1 MRIIVTA
8 FSIAPRTGGLRVGV
22 LGLCKG
28 LANRGHKVSLY
39 TTNADEDKTLNVPL
53 GVSTLVE
60 GVEVFF
66 YPAQKVLF
74 GNVLSYPMV
83 SALKNA
89 VPNADLVLIHS
100 LYQLSS
106 TAAAY
111 YCRQFRVPYVVRP
124 HGILDPTLARRR
136 RWLLKW
142 AYLQFFE
149 KKNLNSAAAIQFS
162 SSMEE
167 EMAKDFMTI
176 KSPKLLI
183 PEGIDVE
190 PFKKLPHKG
199 SFRARY
205 PEMEGKS
212 LILHLGRVHQ
222 KKGLE
227 LLVEAFYQ
235 IAKRRDDV
243 HLVLAGSGDADFVMR
258 ITKMLHDF
266 GIFDR
271 ATITG
276 QLDEDTKL
284 AVLQDADIF
293 VLASYG
299 ENFGLSVVEAMACG
313 LPVLISDKVGIW
325 KEIVGAGAGIVTT
338 CESNKIAD
346 QIEKLLNDPELRLNT
361 GQRGKSLVEAQFSTD
376 RMAEKMES
384 AYYSLCGIV

>member
-1 MRIIVTA
+1 MRILVTA

-28 LANRGHKVSLY
+28 LTNRGHKVSLY
-39 TTNADEDKTLNVPL
+39 TTNADENKTLNVPL

-83 SALKNA
+83 RALKYG

-106 TAAAY
+106 TAAAS
-111 YCRQFRVPYVVRP
+111 YCRKFRVPYVVRP

-142 AYLQFFE
+142 AYIQFFE

-162 SSMEE
+162 SNMEE
-167 EMAKDFMTI
+167 EMARDFMMI
-176 KSPKLLI
+176 KSPILLI
-183 PEGIDVE
+183 PEGINVE
-190 PFKKLPHKG
+190 PFEKLPDRG

-205 PEMEGKS
+205 PEMAGKS
-212 LILHLGRVHQ
+212 LILHLGRLHQ
-222 KKGLE
+222 KKGLD
-227 LLVEAFYQ
+227 LLVEAFFQ
-235 IAKRRDDV
+235 VAKCRDDA
-243 HLVLAGSGDADFVMR
+243 HLVLAGSGDTDFVIR

-276 QLDEDTKL
+276 QLDEDEKL
-284 AVLQDADIF
+284 SVLRDADIF

-299 ENFGLSVVEAMACG
+299 ENFGISVVEAMSCG
-313 LPVLISDKVGIW
+313 LPVLITDKVGIW
-325 KEIVGAGAGIVTT
+325 REIVESGAGIVTP
-338 CESNKIAD
+338 CQSNKIAD
-346 QIEKLLNDPELRLNT
+346 QIEKLLNDPALRLKM
-361 GQRGKSLVEAQFSTD
+361 GRLGKSLVEAQFSTD
-376 RMAEKMES
+376 RMAEKMET
-384 AYYSLCGIV
+384 AYHSICGIV

>member
-1 MRIIVTA
+1 
-8 FSIAPRTGGLRVGV
+8 
-22 LGLCKG
+22 
-28 LANRGHKVSLY
+28 
-39 TTNADEDKTLNVPL
+39 
-53 GVSTLVE
+53 
-60 GVEVFF
+60 
-66 YPAQKVLF
+66 
-74 GNVLSYPMV
+74 
-83 SALKNA
+83 
-89 VPNADLVLIHS
+89 
-100 LYQLSS
+100 
-106 TAAAY
+106 
-111 YCRQFRVPYVVRP
+111 VRP
-124 HGILDPTLARRR
+124 HGILDSTLARRR

-142 AYLQFFE
+142 VYLQFFE

-183 PEGIDVE
+183 SEGINVE

-205 PEMEGKS
+205 PEMDGKS
-212 LILHLGRVHQ
+212 LILHLGRLHQ

-227 LLVEAFYQ
+227 LLVEAYYQ

-258 ITKMLHDF
+258 ITKMLQDF
-266 GIFDR
+266 GIFHR
-271 ATITG
+271 VTITG

-293 VLASYG
+293 VLSSYG

-325 KEIVGAGAGIVTT
+325 KEIVEAGAGIVTT

-346 QIEKLLNDPELRLNT
+346 QIEKVLNDPELRLNM
-361 GQRGKSLVEAQFSTD
+361 GQSGKSLVEAQFSTD
-376 RMAEKMES
+376 RMAEKMET
-384 AYYSLCGIV
+384 AYHSLCGIV